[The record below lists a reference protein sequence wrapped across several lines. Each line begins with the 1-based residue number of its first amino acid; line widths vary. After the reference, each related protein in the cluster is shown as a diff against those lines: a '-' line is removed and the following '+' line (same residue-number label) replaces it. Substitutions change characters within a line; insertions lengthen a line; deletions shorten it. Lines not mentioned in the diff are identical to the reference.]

1 VLRNLQ
7 TVAESTQCLS
17 VAVKAK
23 RPEIEWR
30 RIAVFRILLVHDYL
44 GIDMETIWD
53 VGTEAGSPGR
63 VLVSMRDPFDL
74 KH

>member
-1 VLRNLQ
+1 M
-7 TVAESTQCLS
+7 AESTQRLS
-17 VAVKAK
+17 DVVKAK
-23 RPEIEWR
+23 RPEIGWR
-30 RIAVFRILLVHDYL
+30 RIAVFRIVLVHDYL